1 MKRVAIAAALL
12 SCACAGVFAASLLSA
27 SVAGAGGGAGTET
40 TTGTTGT
47 DTTTTDTTTTDTTT
61 TTSPPKPPKPPKP
74 QTPRLIPAG
83 VTIGG
88 TLVGGLTPAEAREVV
103 AKRFSRKLPLVV
115 SPALTI
121 SVSPTELGAAAQ
133 VRAAVDRASRL
144 RRTNAVVPLRVEIW
158 ETRLRNAV
166 RQLEQRLRRK
176 PVDARVHL
184 QHLAPVILPSAP
196 GRTLRPEQTLR
207 EMRLALRT
215 QRRGPIAL
223 GFREL
228 RAKVTE
234 DQFVHT
240 IVIHRESRELFL
252 YTGTKLKRVF
262 RVATGQSSY
271 PTPIGHFEI
280 VTKLRNPWWYPPA
293 GSSWAVGKQPVP
305 PGPGNPLGTRW
316 MGISAPYVGIHGTP
330 DATSI
335 GYSASHGCVRMLIP
349 EVEWLFQ
356 RVDVGTPVFI
366 VRA

>member
-1 MKRVAIAAALL
+1 MKRVAIVAALL
-12 SCACAGVFAASLLSA
+12 SCACAGVFVASLLSA
-27 SVAGAGGGAGTET
+27 SVAGAGGGTSTET

-61 TTSPPKPPKPPKP
+61 TTSPPKPPKPSK
-74 QTPRLIPAG
+74 PRLIPAG

-121 SVSPTELGAAAQ
+121 GVSPEELGAAAQ

-144 RRTNAVVPLRVEIW
+144 RRPNGVVPLRVEIW

-166 RQLEQRLRRK
+166 RHLEKRLRRK
-176 PVDARVHL
+176 PVDAKLHL
-184 QHLAPVILPSAP
+184 QHLAPVIVPSEP
-196 GRTLRPEQTLR
+196 GRTIRPEQTLR
-207 EMRLALRT
+207 EMRLALRL
-215 QRRGPIAL
+215 QRRDPIAL
-223 GFREL
+223 VFREL
-228 RAKVTE
+228 PPQVTE

-240 IVIHRESRELFL
+240 IVIHRESRRLFL

-262 RVATGQSSY
+262 RIATGQSSY
-271 PTPIGHFEI
+271 PTPIGRFEI
-280 VTKLRNPWWYPPA
+280 VTKLRNPWWYPPE